1 MKITKL
7 PVALMGLAL
16 GLASCEAP
24 VTTTAVSS
32 EVANLSYSIGA
43 SVAQNI
49 SKIPVKPQL
58 SDMEKDVTKFVDGFK
73 VGFGKDT
80 AVFEA
85 AQQIINDRLGP
96 NVDLSKVGE
105 MADQIA
111 YNLGIVASGGL
122 AIQMDLPASDF
133 NLASVEE
140 GFKAGLLTDGKT
152 KFKAVEMDSIIK
164 AYLEPRQKEL
174 QKKMMADR
182 QKMKAEKMQ
191 KDFAD
196 ATANKEAGLAFLIEN
211 AKKPG
216 VKTTASGLQYE
227 VLTKG
232 SGAQATI
239 DSKVKVHYHGT
250 LINGTVFDS
259 SVDRGTPAEFP
270 VNGVIK
276 GWQEGVPLM
285 KVGAKYRL
293 YIASNLAYGDRS
305 AGPKIPAGST
315 LIFEVE
321 LLEIIE

>member
-49 SKIPVKPQL
+49 SKIPVKPLL
-58 SDMEKDVTKFVDGFK
+58 SDKEKDVTKFVDGFK
-73 VGFGKDT
+73 VGLDKDT
-80 AVFEA
+80 AAFEA
-85 AQQIINDRLGP
+85 AQLIINDRLSP
-96 NVDLSKVGE
+96 NVDSAKVVE
-105 MADQIA
+105 MADQTA

-122 AIQMDLPASDF
+122 AMQMNLPATDF
-133 NLASVEE
+133 DLASVEE
-140 GFKAGLLTDGKT
+140 GFKAGLVADGET
-152 KFKAVEMDSIIK
+152 KFNAVEMDSIIK
-164 AYLEPRQKEL
+164 AYLEPKQKAL
-174 QKKMMADR
+174 QEKMMAER
-182 QKMKAEKMQ
+182 QKMMAEQMK
-191 KDFAD
+191 KDS
-196 ATANKEAGLAFLIEN
+196 TASVGNKEAGLAFLAEN
-211 AKKPG
+211 AKKSG
-216 VKTTASGLQYE
+216 VKTTESGLQYE

-239 DSKVKVHYHGT
+239 ESKVKVHYHGT
-250 LINGTVFDS
+250 LIDGTVFDS

-285 KVGAKYRL
+285 KVGAKYRF
-293 YIASNLAYGDRS
+293 YIPSDLAYGDRS
-305 AGPKIPAGST
+305 AGPKIPAAGSN
-315 LIFEVE
+315 FQ
-321 LLEIIE
+321 